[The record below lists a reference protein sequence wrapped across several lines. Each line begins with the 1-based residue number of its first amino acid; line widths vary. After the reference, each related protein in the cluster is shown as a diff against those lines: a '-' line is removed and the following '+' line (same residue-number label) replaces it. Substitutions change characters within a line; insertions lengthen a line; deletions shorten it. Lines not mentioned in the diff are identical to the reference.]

1 MNNKKSFLRLFPYP
15 CTRAILVVPEQVLH
29 QRCLDHV
36 PGMPSFHESRFRV
49 GIELVAPR
57 DDRVLDHARDVDV
70 IPCRDGTN
78 PLEKGIANT
87 YRDPRFFHEMSPVIA
102 RARPF

>member
-1 MNNKKSFLRLFPYP
+1 
-15 CTRAILVVPEQVLH
+15 
-29 QRCLDHV
+29 
-36 PGMPSFHESRFRV
+36 
-49 GIELVAPR
+49 
-57 DDRVLDHARDVDV
+57 V